1 MAQLGELGSPL
12 GTLPLNVNFTKT
24 VTLGGRPWKFGL
36 EFNYYIEQP
45 DAFGPE
51 FLVEFKIT
59 PVVENVLAN
68 LFK

>member
-1 MAQLGELGSPL
+1 M
-12 GTLPLNVNFTKT
+12 NFTFSKT

-36 EFNYYIEQP
+36 DFNYYVEQP